1 MRLKAGKHD
10 RKPLSLS
17 PGWSCNL
24 RAKENEPIKS
34 VHWRGEVLAYPQRN
48 TQTAYTSLYFHF
60 FFFFYIISWN
70 ISFYFKNGTLSA
82 YAKLFFSIMFQ
93 EMITQL
99 RGCSLA
105 LQYTCP
111 GQPQLSH
118 HLSKPQDLWQD
129 KERRHQN
136 TLALSPSCSLLC
148 NYPPLLFPALFP
160 EQ

>member
-1 MRLKAGKHD
+1 MIESPCLSHQGGPATLEPKKMSQ
-10 RKPLSLS
+10 LSLYT
-17 PGWSCNL
+17 
-24 RAKENEPIKS
+24 
-34 VHWRGEVLAYPQRN
+34 GEVKCLHIHREIHKQH
-48 TQTAYTSLYFHF
+48 TLLFISIFYFY
-60 FFFFYIISWN
+60 FYIISWN

-82 YAKLFFSIMFQ
+82 YAKLFFGIMFQ

-136 TLALSPSCSLLC
+136 TLALSPSCSLLR